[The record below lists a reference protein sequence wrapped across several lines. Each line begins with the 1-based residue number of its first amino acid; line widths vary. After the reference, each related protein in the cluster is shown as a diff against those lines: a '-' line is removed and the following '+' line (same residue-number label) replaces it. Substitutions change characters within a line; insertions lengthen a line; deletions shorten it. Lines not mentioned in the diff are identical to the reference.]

1 VFLAVEDPWVRWDW
15 VSDHTD
21 DIQARLFEHVELTLT
36 TVALGLVIAIP
47 LGIACYRWGRVYPV
61 VLAVTGVIYSIP
73 SLALFAFLIP
83 YTGLTR
89 ATSLIPLVSYTLLI
103 LIRNVVAGLK
113 GVPPEVREAA
123 EGMGYGPTRQLLR
136 VELPLAAPAILA
148 GIRITMVT
156 TIGLVTIAS
165 LVGEGGLGRLIY
177 DGLLRDFRTPLVVG
191 SVLAVLLAIVAD
203 VGLAAV
209 QRWLTPWARRVD

>member
-1 VFLAVEDPWVRWDW
+1 MLGAIADPWVRWDW
-15 VSDHTD
+15 VADHAD
-21 DIQARLFEHVELTLT
+21 EIRARLFEHVELTVL
-36 TVALGLVIAIP
+36 TVALGVLVAVP
-47 LGIACYRWGRVYPV
+47 LGLACHRWGRVYPV
-61 VLAVTGVIYSIP
+61 ILGVTGVIYSIP
-73 SLALFAFLIP
+73 SLALFAFLVP

-103 LIRNVVAGLK
+103 LVRNVVAGLQ

-136 VELPLAAPAILA
+136 VELPLAAPAVLA
-148 GIRITMVT
+148 GIRITTVT

-191 SVLAVLLAIVAD
+191 SVLAVALAVVAD
-203 VGLAAV
+203 VSLAGV
-209 QRWLTPWARRVD
+209 QRLVTPWARRRG

>member
-1 VFLAVEDPWVRWDW
+1 MLVGIEDPWVRWDW
-15 VSDHTD
+15 VADHTD
-21 DIQARLFEHVELTLT
+21 DIQARLLEHIELTLT
-36 TVALGLVIAIP
+36 TVALGVLIAVP
-47 LGIACYRWGRVYPV
+47 LGLACYRWGRVYPV

-103 LIRNVVAGLK
+103 LIRNVVAGLQ
-113 GVPPEVREAA
+113 GIPAEIGEAA
-123 EGMGYGPTRQLLR
+123 EGMGYGPTRRLLQ
-136 VELPLAAPAILA
+136 VELPLALPAILA
-148 GIRITMVT
+148 GVRITMVT

-203 VGLAAV
+203 VALSLLQRAV
-209 QRWLTPWARRVD
+209 TPWTRRAG